1 MGTNYYIRYNI
12 CSCCNRSD
20 EVHIGKSSMGWQF
33 TFHSVDDYDIKMSS
47 FDAKNML
54 AEDDSHLI
62 IKNFQDWRKFIEKYV
77 IEQGTAKIYNEYGEE
92 ESAQEFF
99 SLVESK
105 RDGKNHAEYINN
117 DYTYMDHG
125 DYVDE
130 EGYSFSPGEF
140 S

>member
-1 MGTNYYIRYNI
+1 
-12 CSCCNRSD
+12 
-20 EVHIGKSSMGWQF
+20 MGWQF